1 MKKQIKKTNIVPPM
15 EVKKRIENTPDLM
28 DALNFIFETNLG
40 ETETEDVNEN
50 ETNPTGG
57 GVPTN

>member
-1 MKKQIKKTNIVPPM
+1 MKKQNKKTNIVPPT

-40 ETETEDVNEN
+40 ETENED
-50 ETNPTGG
+50 ETQSESNQTG